1 MKVLITGG
9 AGFIGSYLAEA
20 CIRRGDAVC
29 ALDDMSTGREAN
41 VAHLAANP
49 NFQLIQGSVT
59 DESLVARLVNDCD
72 QVYHLAAAIGMRLVL
87 ERPLR
92 TFETNVRG
100 TEVVFAQAAAA
111 GKSVLFTSTSEMYGL
126 NEHKPSREGDHI
138 VLGDTTKR
146 RWNYAYTKAAGEV
159 LAMAYHAEQNMPVAI
174 VRLFNTVGPRQT
186 GRYGM
191 VIPTFVRQALAGEP
205 LTVHGD
211 GSQTRCF
218 ADVTEVAE
226 ALIAAMN
233 EPKARGQILNIGTND
248 EITIRDLALRVK
260 GLTNSS
266 SELVYMSHELAYEH
280 EFDEIKRRIPD
291 ISFAR
296 QCIGFNPR
304 IGIDAILQGVIAEQK
319 RRLVVA

>member
-9 AGFIGSYLAEA
+9 AGFIGSHLADA
-20 CIRRGDAVC
+20 CIRHGNTVC
-29 ALDDMSTGREAN
+29 VLDDMSSGRDAN
-41 VAHLAANP
+41 IAHLATDP
-49 NFQLIQGSVT
+49 NFRLVEGNVT
-59 DESLVARLVNDCD
+59 DESLVARLVKDCD

-111 GKSVLFTSTSEMYGL
+111 GKPVLFTSTSEVYGL
-126 NEHKPSREGDHI
+126 NEHKPSREGDLI

-159 LAMAYHAEQNMPVAI
+159 LAMAYHGERNMPVAI
-174 VRLFNTVGPRQT
+174 VRLFNTVGTRQS

-218 ADVTEVAE
+218 GDVTEVAE
-226 ALIAAMN
+226 ALVAVMN
-233 EPKARGQILNIGTND
+233 QPKARGQIINIGTNN
-248 EITIRDLALRVK
+248 EISIRELALRIK
-260 GLTNSS
+260 GLTNSP
-266 SELVYMSHELAYEH
+266 SELVYVSHELAYEH
-280 EFDEIKRRIPD
+280 EFEEIKRRIPD
-291 ISFAR
+291 ISLAR

-304 IGIDAILQGVIAEQK
+304 TGIDAILHGVIAEQK